1 MTKDDQAASYLRAL
15 GHPIRLNIAK
25 ELLKG
30 PKSVGEVER
39 TLNIGQ
45 ANTSQHLTLLRING
59 IVDWIRKGNIK
70 EYSLMDPKRIRII
83 LNAIEID
90 MGK

>member
-1 MTKDDQAASYLRAL
+1 MTKNDQTASYLKAL
-15 GHPIRLNIAK
+15 AHPIRLSIAK

-39 TLNIGQ
+39 TLQIGQ
-45 ANTSQHLTLLRING
+45 ANTSQHLTLLRMNG
-59 IVDWIRKGNIK
+59 IVDWTRKGTVK
-70 EYSLMDPKRIRII
+70 EYSLMEPERIQII